1 MQPLLDLY
9 HEKAGILDG
18 DAEGEV
24 DLASFAYQIWK
35 NAIDADPSLEKKIA
49 ALPNVVYSSREYT
62 ASPGSPEG
70 VLLYLRTADDND
82 ALAWIDRQ
90 GRSVTESQLAILQA
104 AACHPQTPAHLRQP
118 QHHELV
124 TRGVELLAQEE
135 QHTGGQ
141 LGRPSGARFRTYQ
154 RLMRYAQQSRG
165 TLFDR
170 PELQRALDD
179 ILGAPLLPTA
189 TDTLNRQ
196 LRSGIGDR
204 ELADVVIGLREDGRL
219 CRIEEERES
228 REPRII
234 SSLGLFATGE
244 D

>member
-1 MQPLLDLY
+1 
-9 HEKAGILDG
+9 
-18 DAEGEV
+18 
-24 DLASFAYQIWK
+24 
-35 NAIDADPSLEKKIA
+35 
-49 ALPNVVYSSREYT
+49 
-62 ASPGSPEG
+62 
-70 VLLYLRTADDND
+70 
-82 ALAWIDRQ
+82 
-90 GRSVTESQLAILQA
+90 
-104 AACHPQTPAHLRQP
+104 
-118 QHHELV
+118 
-124 TRGVELLAQEE
+124 
-135 QHTGGQ
+135 
-141 LGRPSGARFRTYQ
+141 
-154 RLMRYAQQSRG
+154 MRYAQQSRG

-196 LRSGIGDR
+196 LRGGIGDR